1 MPSEARIWEP
11 APTTESL
18 EKMLAVDA
26 ARPAAPD
33 PVPDSLGPSSGII
46 AGILVGAAFWIG
58 ALAVFFS
65 LR

>member
-1 MPSEARIWEP
+1 MPGEARMLEP

-33 PVPDSLGPSSGII
+33 PVPDSLGPSSGLIT
-46 AGILVGAAFWIG
+46 GILVGAAFWIG
-58 ALAVFFS
+58 VLAVFLS